1 MRQASA
7 YELRPICVD
16 REACVIDV
24 ADEMDG
30 RSVGSV
36 VVIDSERRPLGI
48 LTDRDLA
55 LRVIAAGR
63 DPAKT
68 SAGDVMSTD
77 LLTAARQDSAIEVL
91 QKLEARGVRR
101 APLVEDGHVVGLIS
115 LDDLVAEL
123 GTQMWNLSEVVRV
136 ELRESR
142 RATPPRRRREA
153 RNELLE
159 DLGSQ
164 LGELGE
170 QVRDRIDRVAR
181 DIAERLGRP
190 RP

>member
-7 YELRPICVD
+7 YELRPICID